1 MLLALIFAS
10 ALPLWPKGG
19 LLRSLHPHHPMNS
32 PHLPSPLHARC
43 SEGANY
49 MDMTHSLASSLRPQ
63 DGAGS
68 SAPSSSLRVH
78 VVQLSANYCA
88 RVADVASYG
97 EVNREVRAGGCSL
110 E

>member
-1 MLLALIFAS
+1 
-10 ALPLWPKGG
+10 
-19 LLRSLHPHHPMNS
+19 MNS

-49 MDMTHSLASSLRPQ
+49 MDMTHSLAASSLRPQ
-63 DGAGS
+63 EGAGS